1 MLLMRHGFPLYKWS
15 IKIKEMIYGEK
26 VFKLQCA
33 LKHVSVCMLL
43 AGDLVRN
50 NSDKNQV
57 EI

>member
-1 MLLMRHGFPLYKWS
+1 MRHGFPLYKWS